1 MPTDILDQKQ
11 TSERPSATS
20 PRTGPELILA
30 TKEFARDSSFK
41 SWWHVLSTAVVDFAV
56 VRDLPRPAASRH
68 FAEVARGGVVD
79 AVVRNL
85 CAEREQHLAEFA

>member
-1 MPTDILDQKQ
+1 MARAFD
-11 TSERPSATS
+11 RSAAGGGIGGNAVEYAS
-20 PRTGPELILA
+20 GREDRVQCADG
-30 TKEFARDSSFK
+30 
-41 SWWHVLSTAVVDFAV
+41 VVDFAV